1 MPRQLQKYFHESL
14 VDCVYPHTDAPI
26 NFLQWCCFSLIG
38 GVMKRKFYIKQ
49 SVYRIMPNQYIILVG
64 GPGVGKGTS
73 LHFVWDL
80 VRKGQPMLANV
91 IPDRIT
97 TEKVIEMIA
106 VGWGGAPKA
115 MGQQLVMGPKD
126 HTVTIFSPEL
136 KSLLKSTD
144 EMMTFL
150 VDVWDRSDYTYLT
163 KNAGEAHI
171 SDMCT
176 SMVGATVPEH
186 IRNIDRAK
194 DMSVKGGF
202 SSRCLFIYSDRP
214 PKRKNLQPLEDC
226 PSSTRILN
234 AIKNDLAYIASLP
247 DGEYI
252 LSPEAKLSLENFMDQ
267 TDYHDLDTEAV
278 SNFKSRRDTHV
289 LKLAM
294 VLAIS
299 RHDDRI
305 IDKVDIDKA
314 IGFVHKVMRDVDTV
328 FEGVGDSDLALA
340 TSKVSKYL
348 EAKGVASRKDLIT
361 ALHRHMNPDVLDRVL
376 YVLREMEFLSP
387 VTSGRV
393 QMYKINPHFGSSN
406 GNGKVKP

>member
-1 MPRQLQKYFHESL
+1 
-14 VDCVYPHTDAPI
+14 
-26 NFLQWCCFSLIG
+26 
-38 GVMKRKFYIKQ
+38 MKRKYYIKQ
-49 SVYRIMPNQYIILVG
+49 SVYRIYPNQYIILVG

-73 LHFVWDL
+73 LHFVWDM
-80 VRKGQPMLANV
+80 VRKTHPTIVNV
-91 IPDRIT
+91 IPDRAT
-97 TEKVIEMIA
+97 TAKIIEMIDM
-106 VGWGGAPKA
+106 GWGSAPRA
-115 MGQQLVMGPKD
+115 MGQSLVMGPKD

-136 KSLLKSTD
+136 KSLLSIND

-163 KNAGEAHI
+163 KNSGEAHI
-171 SDMCT
+171 NEMCT
-176 SMVGATVPEH
+176 SLIGATVPEH
-186 IRNIDRAK
+186 IRNIDR
-194 DMSVKGGF
+194 DRSMSVKGGF
-202 SSRCLFIYSDRP
+202 SSRCLFVYSDRQAR
-214 PKRKNLQPLEDC
+214 RKNLQPLENC
-226 PSSTRILN
+226 PSSVKMLGD
-234 AIKNDLAYIASLP
+234 IKNDILHIAGLP
-247 DGEYI
+247 DGEYV

-294 VLAIS
+294 ILAIS
-299 RHDDRI
+299 KHDDRVI
-305 IDKVDIDKA
+305 EKADIDRA

-348 EAKGVASRKDLIT
+348 EVKGVASRKDLIT

-376 YVLREMEFLSP
+376 YVLHQMEFLTP

-406 GNGKVKP
+406 GNGRVKP